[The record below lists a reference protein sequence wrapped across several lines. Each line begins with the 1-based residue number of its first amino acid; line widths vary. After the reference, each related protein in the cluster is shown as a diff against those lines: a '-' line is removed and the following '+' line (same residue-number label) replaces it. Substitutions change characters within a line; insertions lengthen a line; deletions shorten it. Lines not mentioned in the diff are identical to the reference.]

1 MDTNFLYTI
10 DAQAAWN
17 YEQALLKNAQHHKQR
32 HYIQSKIDERRAE
45 LAATIA
51 IGETLAEQK
60 EQQNSLDLQK
70 QLFRNEKDQET
81 ARCRL
86 YMAQDRLT
94 RFDAQQQK
102 QQQKSP
108 SRRRRST
115 KNYIDE
121 LFEKA
126 QLNITIG
133 NVKSV
138 PQERGRYSIPHTIRE

>member
-1 MDTNFLYTI
+1 MDTI
-10 DAQAAWN
+10 DPQAAWN
-17 YEQALLKNAQHHKQR
+17 YEQALLKNPQHHKQR

-45 LAATIA
+45 FEATIA
-51 IGETLAEQK
+51 IGETLAQQK
-60 EQQNSLDLQK
+60 EQQNSLEIQK

-102 QQQKSP
+102 QQKPQKSP
-108 SRRRRST
+108 AQRRRST

-126 QLNITIG
+126 QVNITIG